1 MDDELER
8 IKQKRL
14 AEMKRKML
22 LKQIMDQRE
31 SEPEPETPREATNQE
46 VLDAMFGNRAWE
58 VYSAAAYQYPQV
70 IGQVEQILV
79 EGIKEGK
86 IADIID
92 GAALMG
98 FFRQVGLPVR
108 LNTKIRISDHGELK
122 TLEQKMKEDES

>member
-1 MDDELER
+1 MDDELKR

-22 LKQIMDQRE
+22 LKQIKDQRE
-31 SEPEPETPREATNQE
+31 SEPEPEQSREATNQE

-79 EGIKEGK
+79 DGIKEGK

-122 TLEQKMKEDES
+122 TLEQKMKEDDS

>member
-22 LKQIMDQRE
+22 LKQIKDQRE

-86 IADIID
+86 IANII
-92 GAALMG
+92 
-98 FFRQVGLPVR
+98 
-108 LNTKIRISDHGELK
+108 
-122 TLEQKMKEDES
+122 EQKMKEDES

>member
-14 AEMKRKML
+14 AEMKRKIL
-22 LKQIMDQRE
+22 LKQIMNQRE

-108 LNTKIRISDHGELK
+108 LKTKIRISDHGELK

>member
-22 LKQIMDQRE
+22 LKQIMNQRE
-31 SEPEPETPREATNQE
+31 SEPETPREATNQE
-46 VLDAMFGNRAWE
+46 VLDAMFGYRAWE

-86 IADIID
+86 IANIID

-108 LNTKIRISDHGELK
+108 LNTKIRISEHGELK

>member
-22 LKQIMDQRE
+22 LKQIKDQRE

-108 LNTKIRISDHGELK
+108 LKTKIRISDHGELK

>member
-22 LKQIMDQRE
+22 LKQIKDLRE
-31 SEPEPETPREATNQE
+31 SEPEPEKPREATNQE

-79 EGIKEGK
+79 DGIKEGK

-122 TLEQKMKEDES
+122 TLEQKMNVDDS

>member
-8 IKQKRL
+8 IKQNRL
-14 AEMKRKML
+14 ADMKRKML
-22 LKQIMDQRE
+22 LKQIKDQRE
-31 SEPEPETPREATNQE
+31 SEPEPEQPREATNQE

-79 EGIKEGK
+79 DGIKEGK

>member
-22 LKQIMDQRE
+22 LKQIKDQRE

-79 EGIKEGK
+79 DGIKEGK

>member
-14 AEMKRKML
+14 EEMKRMML
-22 LKQIMDQRE
+22 LKQIKEQQE
-31 SEPEPETPREATNQE
+31 PKPEPEKPREATNQE
-46 VLDAMFGNRAWE
+46 ILDAMFGHRAWE
-58 VYSAAAYQYPQV
+58 VYNAAAYQYPQV

-86 IADIID
+86 ITDIID

-108 LNTKIRISDHGELK
+108 LNTKIRISDKGELK

>member
-14 AEMKRKML
+14 AEMKRTML
-22 LKQIMDQRE
+22 LKQIKDLQD
-31 SEPEPETPREATNQE
+31 SKPEPEKPREATNQE

-58 VYSAAAYQYPQV
+58 VYNAAAYQYPQV
-70 IGQVEQILV
+70 IGQVEKILV
-79 EGIKEGK
+79 DGIKEGK

>member
-22 LKQIMDQRE
+22 LKQIKDQRE
-31 SEPEPETPREATNQE
+31 SEPESETPREATNQE

>member
-22 LKQIMDQRE
+22 LKQIKDQRE

>member
-8 IKQKRL
+8 IKQRRL
-14 AEMKRKML
+14 EKMKRMML
-22 LKQIMDQRE
+22 LKQIKDQQE
-31 SEPEPETPREATNQE
+31 SEPEPEKPREPTNQE

-58 VYSAAAYQYPQV
+58 VYTAAAYQYPQV
-70 IGQVEQILV
+70 IGQVEKILV

-108 LNTKIRISDHGELK
+108 LNTKIRISEKGELK

>member
-14 AEMKRKML
+14 DEMKRKML
-22 LKQIMDQRE
+22 LKQIKDQRE
-31 SEPEPETPREATNQE
+31 SEPEPEKPREATNQE

-79 EGIKEGK
+79 DGIKEGK

-108 LNTKIRISDHGELK
+108 LNTKIRVSDHGELK

>member
-8 IKQKRL
+8 IKQRRL
-14 AEMKRKML
+14 EEMKRKML
-22 LKQIMDQRE
+22 LQQIKDQKE
-31 SEPEPETPREATNQE
+31 ADPEPARPREATNQE

-70 IGQVEQILV
+70 IGQVEKILV
-79 EGIKEGK
+79 DGIKEGK

>member
-22 LKQIMDQRE
+22 LKQIKDQRE

-70 IGQVEQILV
+70 IGQVEKILV
-79 EGIKEGK
+79 DGIKEGK

-98 FFRQVGLPVR
+98 FFKQVGLPVR

>member
-14 AEMKRKML
+14 TEMKRKML
-22 LKQIMDQRE
+22 LKQIKDQRE

-79 EGIKEGK
+79 DGIKEGK

>member
-14 AEMKRKML
+14 AEMKRTML
-22 LKQIMDQRE
+22 LKQIKDLQD
-31 SEPEPETPREATNQE
+31 SEPEPEKPREVTNQE

-58 VYSAAAYQYPQV
+58 VYNAAAYQYPQV
-70 IGQVEQILV
+70 IGQVEKILV
-79 EGIKEGK
+79 DGIKEGK

-122 TLEQKMKEDES
+122 TLEQKMKDDES

>member
-22 LKQIMDQRE
+22 LKQIKDQRE

-92 GAALMG
+92 GSALMG

>member
-14 AEMKRKML
+14 AEMKRTML
-22 LKQIMDQRE
+22 LKQIKDLQD
-31 SEPEPETPREATNQE
+31 SEPEPEKPREVTNQE

-58 VYSAAAYQYPQV
+58 VYNAAAYQYPQV
-70 IGQVEQILV
+70 IGQVEKILV
-79 EGIKEGK
+79 DGIKEGK

>member
-14 AEMKRKML
+14 DEMKRMML
-22 LKQIMDQRE
+22 LKQIKDQQE
-31 SEPEPETPREATNQE
+31 SEPEKPREATNQE

-58 VYSAAAYQYPQV
+58 VFNAAAYQYPRV

-86 IADIID
+86 IAEVID